1 MHCGKAGGYHC
12 KSNDECS
19 SKICNNTCSQQSKRH
34 YDNSDRF
41 GNGLIFGI
49 FFFCLYTNIC
59 ICHGINYL
67 LLSFLHK
74 GKKKI
79 NIKYC
84 APNLL

>member
-49 FFFCLYTNIC
+49 FFF
-59 ICHGINYL
+59 
-67 LLSFLHK
+67 
-74 GKKKI
+74 
-79 NIKYC
+79 
-84 APNLL
+84 